1 MHDVEGIIKVLLI
14 VDAGGPEKVQLY
26 RRISE

>member
-1 MHDVEGIIKVLLI
+1 MHNVEEAIKVLLI